1 MSLCQKVGPAAP
13 RVMCASCF
21 LNTIII
27 VIIIVIL
34 LLRRSRLVFVF
45 RDRDCRRDHLSLEVG
60 RCSENYHARTL
71 CSPILYHP
79 HYRSP
84 ILFHPFVI
92 ASLTMYPLEPS
103 EAFVQM
109 RIRTLQRKVETRPRA
124 VIAADRNDGG
134 APTRSRH
141 RLHVRFR
148 KGERRPRQPPLC
160 RRKLDSHPNCISGSL
175 AARQVACQT
184 RKLPYLVPPYFPPSF
199 LPSFFSSFRPHC

>member
-1 MSLCQKVGPAAP
+1 
-13 RVMCASCF
+13 MCASCF

-84 ILFHPFVI
+84 ILYHPFVI

-103 EAFVQM
+103 EAFEQM
-109 RIRTLQRKVETRPRA
+109 RIRTLQRKVETRPRT

-134 APTRSRH
+134 APTRSRY

-148 KGERRPRQPPLC
+148 KGERRPGRARQPAA
-160 RRKLDSHPNCISGSL
+160 SHHFVVENLIVIQIVFRVPSPPAKSH
-175 AARQVACQT
+175 ARQESSLT
-184 RKLPYLVPPYFPPSF
+184 SLFPPF
-199 LPSFFSSFRPHC
+199 LPSLLFLLI